1 MSKIIEMD
9 DARPSAAL
17 HATGAGRRVLASLLG
32 ANLASAAAAAM
43 VNIFVAGYVKQ
54 LTGAALWAAAA
65 IVVAYLP
72 PLFIGSYLGGL
83 IDRKL
88 QRNGVM
94 LAELLTVGLTVGCG
108 LAVVNHAPLS
118 AILLLLG
125 LRSLLVA
132 AVRNSLTRWLKLDA
146 PAELQESRMQLFIL
160 TILLALPASG
170 LAMGW
175 AATVAGQVAVSITAI
190 AVVLHMVSFGIM
202 SRLPAKPPQ
211 LVKGKPDRPPVANDD
226 GLISTLREI
235 FSNPILATL
244 FVTRIFAQP
253 VFQAAEQILVSVKG
267 ASLGA
272 TGMAKMQI
280 VGGLGLLAGF
290 FLIRQIKPQSLGK
303 GPVLGIIGI
312 GLGCLLLAAHPETT
326 AFSLPAFFGMTVIY
340 EIIYVYSVSRF
351 FKLAPPEA
359 VARYSITSTHIG
371 GTLMSVS
378 AMLFA
383 LLIDHTGFG
392 VGALAFIAGAIAYGL
407 LLLAWLAR
415 SRRLQ

>member
-1 MSKIIEMD
+1 
-9 DARPSAAL
+9 
-17 HATGAGRRVLASLLG
+17 
-32 ANLASAAAAAM
+32 M
-43 VNIFVAGYVKQ
+43 VNIFVAGYVKE
-54 LTGAALWAAAA
+54 LTGAAIWAAAA

-88 QRNGVM
+88 RRNGVM
-94 LAELLTVGLTVGCG
+94 LAELLTIGMTIGCG
-108 LAVVNHAPLS
+108 LAVVTHAPLP
-118 AILLLLG
+118 AVLILLG
-125 LRSLLVA
+125 LRSLLVT

-146 PAELQESRMQLFIL
+146 PQVLQESRMQLFIL

-170 LAMGW
+170 LAMGL
-175 AATVAGQVAVSITAI
+175 ATTLSVQIAVSITGI
-190 AVVLHMVSFGIM
+190 AVLLHLAAFFTLLS
-202 SRLPAKPPQ
+202 LPAQPPQ
-211 LVKGKPDRPPVANDD
+211 LLSASSGSAPAAIND
-226 GLISTLREI
+226 GLISTVREI
-235 FSNPILATL
+235 FSNPALATL

-267 ASLGA
+267 ASLGTA
-272 TGMAKMQI
+272 GMAAMQT

-290 FLIRQIKPQSLGK
+290 FLIRKIKPQSLSK
-303 GPVLGIIGI
+303 GAVLGMIGL
-312 GLGCLLLAAHPETT
+312 GLGCLLLAAHPSTT

-340 EIIYVYSVSRF
+340 EVIYVYSVSRF

-359 VARYSITSTHIG
+359 IARYSMTSTHIG

-378 AMLFA
+378 AVIFA
-383 LLIDHTGFG
+383 LLIDRTGFG
-392 VGALAFIAGAIAYGL
+392 IGVLAFIACAIAYGL